1 MSLKFLYNKFNSIL
15 LVGLSANNG
24 PSSRNRDCIVIVDDE
39 IDLLVVYKKALE
51 LTGLKVSAFSDPIK
65 ALEEFKLNYTRYVL
79 VITDIRMQQM
89 SGYELINQIKK
100 INPEIKVIFVTAQ
113 DVSKSD
119 IISKLDK
126 GIFVDEFMH
135 KPVSLDR
142 LNRLVLNIIDN
153 HP

>member
-1 MSLKFLYNKFNSIL
+1 MI
-15 LVGLSANNG
+15 GLSVNNG
-24 PSSRNRDCIVIVDDE
+24 LSSRNRDCIVIIDDE

-51 LTGLKVSAFSDPIK
+51 LAGLKVSAFSDPIK

-89 SGYELINQIKK
+89 NGYEVINQLKK

-119 IISKLDK
+119 ILSKLDK
-126 GIFVDEFMH
+126 GIFIDEFMH
-135 KPVSLDR
+135 KPVSLDK
-142 LNRLVLNIIDN
+142 LNRIVLNIINN
-153 HP
+153 HA